1 MIVILGFLLL
11 LAAGGI
17 AVAGLAGNQGSTPAG
32 ESFSLLGQSVT
43 GLSLGQIFLVGLVVG
58 AVGMLGLSMLLGTFN
73 RRSASRRS
81 RSDLTAS
88 RRESAVLRDDR
99 DRLTRRLDD
108 RPTATLDR
116 APDDDVAPAP
126 RPGVWQRLNRSNQ
139 R

>member
-1 MIVILGFLLL
+1 MIVEKREDNTDRARARANVEDIVNAHHD
-11 LAAGGI
+11 LA
-17 AVAGLAGNQGSTPAG
+17 
-32 ESFSLLGQSVT
+32 
-43 GLSLGQIFLVGLVVG
+43 LVVG

-126 RPGVWQRLNRSNQ
+126 RPGVG
-139 R
+139 

>member
-108 RPTATLDR
+108 RPTATPDR
-116 APDDDVAPAP
+116 APDDDALP
-126 RPGVWQRLNRSNQ
+126 RGGRTGGSA
-139 R
+139 

>member
-58 AVGMLGLSMLLGTFN
+58 AVGMLGLSMLLGTIN
-73 RRSASRRS
+73 PRSASRRS

>member
-17 AVAGLAGNQGSTPAG
+17 AVAGLAGNQGSAAAG
-32 ESFSLLGQSVT
+32 ESFVLLGQSVT
-43 GLSLGQIFLVGLVVG
+43 LSLGQIFLVGLVVG

-108 RPTATLDR
+108 RPTATPDR
-116 APDDDVAPAP
+116 APDDDALP
-126 RPGVWQRLNRSNQ
+126 RGGRTGGSA
-139 R
+139 

>member
-17 AVAGLAGNQGSTPAG
+17 AVAGLAGNQGSAAAG
-32 ESFSLLGQSVT
+32 ESFVLLGQSVT
-43 GLSLGQIFLVGLVVG
+43 LSLGQIFLVGLVVG

-116 APDDDVAPAP
+116 APDDDALP
-126 RPGVWQRLNRSNQ
+126 RGGRTGGSA
-139 R
+139 